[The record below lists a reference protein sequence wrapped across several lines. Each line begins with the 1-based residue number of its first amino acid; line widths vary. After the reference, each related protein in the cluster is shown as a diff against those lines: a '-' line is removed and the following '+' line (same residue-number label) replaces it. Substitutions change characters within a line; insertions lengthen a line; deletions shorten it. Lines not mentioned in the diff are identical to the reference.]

1 MEINRY
7 DIYIDIDFKGKKY
20 NGEEDVNVTGLENE
34 IHFDAV
40 DIEINDVS
48 FNGKK
53 CDFEKDENGFTVR
66 NVSGSGTFHIKF
78 SANASRSLK
87 GLYVAGSENEYILS
101 TQFEE
106 SDARRAF
113 PCVDHPAY
121 KAVFHLK
128 LSIDKDLTAISNMP
142 IKSEKIDK
150 SKKIVEFNDTPK
162 MSSYLVYIGVGSFDE
177 YSDLYDGKRIYLTA
191 MKGHLAHSDYPIQV
205 AKKSLNYLENY
216 TNIKYMLP
224 KLHLISVPE
233 FAAGAMENWGAITFR
248 EILLSI
254 DSSSS
259 NKSYKRTSEV
269 ITHELVHQWFGD
281 LVTMKWWNDLW
292 LNESFAT
299 FFAFKTV
306 NDTEPDWHFYED
318 FLVDQADGAYT
329 MDSIINSHPIN
340 AEVSDPQ
347 GVSRLSYE
355 IRYGKGAN
363 VLRMLEAY
371 IGEEKF
377 MEGLRNYL
385 KKFSYKNAA
394 GSDLWASMDDISK
407 KDISK
412 IMNSWISKQGYPY
425 IEVISGEK
433 LKIKQS
439 QFLFLENKNDVW
451 PIPLFLNRMSG
462 HEIIMFDT
470 PETEID
476 SDVLSLNYNHNGFY
490 RILYDDVT
498 YENIIKNIDKIDPLE
513 RWGLSN
519 DLYAFLLSGKIDL
532 KTYSNRIEPLKRL
545 NDAILIE
552 DISRQFF
559 NLYNITMNQYF
570 LDELKF
576 YSNEKISFI
585 EKNKKDDFNYTI
597 VMASLYERL
606 AQYDLDFDKKLLSEY
621 NDYYKTDSNFRLSYL
636 IARARVEN
644 NMDYLL
650 DVLLK
655 SSNDE
660 DKTKAIYAISMLS
673 GEDNYKKIMDL
684 VSSGKVKK
692 QDANSFFIAMSYN
705 EKARPF
711 IIENMKNIVDLLINI
726 KASVLR
732 INRTVQTMISYAGIH
747 DPVKTRKIAS
757 EIKNVDFDGG
767 VKKGLEFLDV
777 FENLNKNIKL

>member
-7 DIYIDIDFKGKKY
+7 DIYLDIDFYGKRY
-20 NGEEDVNVTGLENE
+20 TGEEDITVNNLENS
-34 IHFDAV
+34 IHFDAI
-40 DIEINDVS
+40 DIEINEIL
-48 FNGKK
+48 FNGNK
-53 CDFEKDENGFTVR
+53 CNINNDDNGFTIN
-66 NVSGSGTFHIKF
+66 NVSGSGKFHIKF
-78 SANASRSLK
+78 SANVSRSLK
-87 GLYVAGSENEYILS
+87 GLYLAGSENEYILS

-121 KAVFHLK
+121 KSVFHLK
-128 LSIDKDLTAISNMP
+128 VSIDKELNAISNMP
-142 IKSEKIDK
+142 IRSESIEKD
-150 SKKIVEFNDTPK
+150 KKIIDFNDTPR
-162 MSSYLVYIGVGSFDE
+162 MSSYLVYIGVGRFDE
-177 YSDLYDGKRIYLTA
+177 RSDLYDGKRIYLTA
-191 MKGHLAHSDYPIQV
+191 MKGHLAHSDYPIEV
-205 AKKSLNYLENY
+205 AKKSLSYLENY

-306 NDTEPDWHFYED
+306 NDTEPEWHFYED
-318 FLVDQADGAYT
+318 FLLDQTDGAYT
-329 MDSIINSHPIN
+329 MDSIVNSHPIN

-371 IGEEKF
+371 IGDDLF
-377 MEGLRNYL
+377 MNGLRNYL
-385 KKFSYKNAA
+385 KKFSYSNAA
-394 GSDLWASMDDISK
+394 GSDLWASMDASSK
-407 KDISK
+407 KDISGM
-412 IMNSWISKQGYPY
+412 MNFWISKQGYPY
-425 IEVISGEK
+425 IEVKSGERLK
-433 LKIKQS
+433 LRQS
-439 QFLFLENKNDVW
+439 QFLFLEDRDETW
-451 PIPLFLNRMSG
+451 PIPLFINRMSG
-462 HEIIMFDT
+462 TETLLFNSKEI
-470 PETEID
+470 ELD

-490 RILYDDVT
+490 RVLYDDTT
-498 YENIIKNIDKIDPLE
+498 YENIIKNIDKINSLE
-513 RWGLSN
+513 RWGLAN

-532 KTYSNRIEPLKRL
+532 KTYSNRIESLKKL
-545 NDAILIE
+545 NDALIIDE
-552 DISRQFF
+552 ISKQFF
-559 NLYNITMNQYF
+559 NLYSITMNQYF

-576 YSNEKISFI
+576 YAQEKMEFI
-585 EKNKKDDFNYTI
+585 EKNKKNDFNYTI
-597 VMASLYERL
+597 VLASIYERL
-606 AQYDLDFDKKLLSEY
+606 AHYDLEFDRKLLSEY

-636 IARARVEN
+636 IARARIEN
-644 NMDYLL
+644 NIDYLT
-650 DVLLK
+650 DILLK
-655 SSNDE
+655 ASNDE

-673 GEDNYKKIMDL
+673 GNDNYKKIMDL
-684 VSSGKVKK
+684 VSSGRVKK

-705 EKARPF
+705 KDAREF
-711 IIENMKNIVDLLINI
+711 LIENMLEIIDTLMNI

-732 INRTVQTMISYAGIH
+732 INRTVQTMISYAGLY
-747 DPVKTRKIAS
+747 DPERARREAS
-757 EIKNVDFDGG
+757 KIKNIDIDGG
-767 VKKGLEFLDV
+767 IKKGLEFLNV